1 MLFKRDLAI
10 QTLPLS
16 KRPFEVQPQLENE
29 DVIEVLDMI
38 CPSSVGHTKNRSL
51 DVNCYFALASEMT
64 NR

>member
-29 DVIEVLDMI
+29 DVIEVLNMI
-38 CPSSVGHTKNRSL
+38 CPSSVGHTKIDHSMLTVISRWL
-51 DVNCYFALASEMT
+51 LK
-64 NR
+64 